1 MQRKMIKW
9 KPINTLLKY
18 KDILDIE
25 RNRSLID
32 KPVIMEDRII
42 KIDNI
47 LKDVNENTLVK
58 VKYFNKGVLFYITGN
73 IKKVNDNNNTKYLI
87 HPNFFLLDFGI
98 LYGSKSNIIPVQ
110 QAYPHHPLPKNKGP
124 AILATK

>member
-1 MQRKMIKW
+1 MQRKMVKW
-9 KPINTLLKY
+9 KPFNTLLKY

-47 LKDVNENTLVK
+47 LKNVNENTLVK
-58 VKYFNKGVLFYITGN
+58 VKYFNKGILFYITGK
-73 IKKVNDNNNTKYLI
+73 IKKVNEIEKYILINNTRIYYKNLI
-87 HPNFFLLDFGI
+87 DI
-98 LYGSKSNIIPVQ
+98 EVI
-110 QAYPHHPLPKNKGP
+110 
-124 AILATK
+124 

>member
-9 KPINTLLKY
+9 KPFNTLLKY

-42 KIDNI
+42 KIDNL
-47 LKDVNENTLVK
+47 LKDINENTLVK
-58 VKYFNKGVLFYITGN
+58 VKYFNKGILFYITGK
-73 IKKVNDNNNTKYLI
+73 IKKVNEIEKYILINNTRIYYKNLI
-87 HPNFFLLDFGI
+87 DI
-98 LYGSKSNIIPVQ
+98 EVI
-110 QAYPHHPLPKNKGP
+110 
-124 AILATK
+124 

>member
-1 MQRKMIKW
+1 MQRKMVKW
-9 KPINTLLKY
+9 KPFNTLLKY

-73 IKKVNDNNNTKYLI
+73 IKNVNEIEKYILINNTRIYYKNLI
-87 HPNFFLLDFGI
+87 DI
-98 LYGSKSNIIPVQ
+98 EII
-110 QAYPHHPLPKNKGP
+110 
-124 AILATK
+124 

>member
-9 KPINTLLKY
+9 KPFNTLLKY

-25 RNRSLID
+25 RNRNLID

-73 IKKVNDNNNTKYLI
+73 IKNVNEIEKYILINNTRIYYKNLI
-87 HPNFFLLDFGI
+87 DI
-98 LYGSKSNIIPVQ
+98 EVI
-110 QAYPHHPLPKNKGP
+110 
-124 AILATK
+124 

>member
-1 MQRKMIKW
+1 MQRKMVKW
-9 KPINTLLKY
+9 KPFNTLLKY

-58 VKYFNKGVLFYITGN
+58 VKYFNKGMLFYITGN
-73 IKKVNDNNNTKYLI
+73 IKKVNKIEKYILINNTRIYYKNLI
-87 HPNFFLLDFGI
+87 DI
-98 LYGSKSNIIPVQ
+98 E
-110 QAYPHHPLPKNKGP
+110 
-124 AILATK
+124 AI

>member
-1 MQRKMIKW
+1 MQRKMVKW
-9 KPINTLLKY
+9 KPFNTLLKY

-47 LKDVNENTLVK
+47 LKDANENTLVK
-58 VKYFNKGVLFYITGN
+58 VKYFNKGILFYITGN
-73 IKKVNDNNNTKYLI
+73 IKNVNIIEKYILINNTRIYYKNLI
-87 HPNFFLLDFGI
+87 DI
-98 LYGSKSNIIPVQ
+98 EVI
-110 QAYPHHPLPKNKGP
+110 
-124 AILATK
+124 

>member
-1 MQRKMIKW
+1 MQRKMVKW
-9 KPINTLLKY
+9 KPFNTLLKY

-42 KIDNI
+42 KIDNL

-73 IKKVNDNNNTKYLI
+73 IKKVNEIEKYILINNTRIYYKNLI
-87 HPNFFLLDFGI
+87 DI
-98 LYGSKSNIIPVQ
+98 EVI
-110 QAYPHHPLPKNKGP
+110 
-124 AILATK
+124 

>member
-9 KPINTLLKY
+9 KPFNTLLKY

-25 RNRSLID
+25 RNRNLID

-47 LKDVNENTLVK
+47 LKDANENTLVK

-73 IKKVNDNNNTKYLI
+73 IKNVNEIEKYILINNTRIYYKNLI
-87 HPNFFLLDFGI
+87 DI
-98 LYGSKSNIIPVQ
+98 EVI
-110 QAYPHHPLPKNKGP
+110 
-124 AILATK
+124 

>member
-1 MQRKMIKW
+1 MQRKMVKW
-9 KPINTLLKY
+9 KPFNTLLKY

-47 LKDVNENTLVK
+47 LKDANENTLVK
-58 VKYFNKGVLFYITGN
+58 VKYFNKRILFYITGN
-73 IKKVNDNNNTKYLI
+73 IKKVNEIEKYILINNTRIYYKNLI
-87 HPNFFLLDFGI
+87 DI
-98 LYGSKSNIIPVQ
+98 EVI
-110 QAYPHHPLPKNKGP
+110 
-124 AILATK
+124 

>member
-9 KPINTLLKY
+9 KPFNTLLKY

-42 KIDNI
+42 KIDKI

-73 IKKVNDNNNTKYLI
+73 IKKFNEIEKYILINNTRIYYKNLI
-87 HPNFFLLDFGI
+87 DI
-98 LYGSKSNIIPVQ
+98 E
-110 QAYPHHPLPKNKGP
+110 
-124 AILATK
+124 AI

>member
-9 KPINTLLKY
+9 KPFNTLLKY
-18 KDILDIE
+18 KDILGIE

-73 IKKVNDNNNTKYLI
+73 IKKVNEIEKYILINNTRIYYKNLI
-87 HPNFFLLDFGI
+87 DI
-98 LYGSKSNIIPVQ
+98 ETI
-110 QAYPHHPLPKNKGP
+110 
-124 AILATK
+124 

>member
-1 MQRKMIKW
+1 MQRKMVKW
-9 KPINTLLKY
+9 KPFNTLLKY

-32 KPVIMEDRII
+32 KPIIMEDRIV

-58 VKYFNKGVLFYITGN
+58 VKYFNKGMLLNITGN
-73 IKKVNDNNNTKYLI
+73 IKNVNVIEKYILI
-87 HPNFFLLDFGI
+87 NDTRI
-98 LYGSKSNIIPVQ
+98 Y
-110 QAYPHHPLPKNKGP
+110 YKNL
-124 AILATK
+124 IDIEVI

>member
-9 KPINTLLKY
+9 KPFNTLLKY

-25 RNRSLID
+25 KNRSLID

-73 IKKVNDNNNTKYLI
+73 IKKVSEIEKYILINNTRIYYKNLI
-87 HPNFFLLDFGI
+87 DI
-98 LYGSKSNIIPVQ
+98 EVI
-110 QAYPHHPLPKNKGP
+110 
-124 AILATK
+124 

>member
-1 MQRKMIKW
+1 MERKIVKW
-9 KPINTLLKY
+9 KPFNTLLKY

-47 LKDVNENTLVK
+47 LKDANENTLVK

-73 IKKVNDNNNTKYLI
+73 IKNVNEIEKYILINNTRIYYKNLI
-87 HPNFFLLDFGI
+87 DI
-98 LYGSKSNIIPVQ
+98 EVI
-110 QAYPHHPLPKNKGP
+110 
-124 AILATK
+124 

>member
-1 MQRKMIKW
+1 MQRKMVKW
-9 KPINTLLKY
+9 KPFNTLLKY

-32 KPVIMEDRII
+32 KPVIMEDRVI

-47 LKDVNENTLVK
+47 LKDANENTLVK

-73 IKKVNDNNNTKYLI
+73 IKNVNEIEKYILINNTRIYYKNLI
-87 HPNFFLLDFGI
+87 DI
-98 LYGSKSNIIPVQ
+98 EII
-110 QAYPHHPLPKNKGP
+110 
-124 AILATK
+124 

>member
-1 MQRKMIKW
+1 MGEYMQRKMVKW
-9 KPINTLLKY
+9 KPFNTLLKY

-32 KPVIMEDRII
+32 KPIIMEDRIV

-58 VKYFNKGVLFYITGN
+58 VKYFNKGMLLNITGN
-73 IKKVNDNNNTKYLI
+73 IKNVNVIEKYILINNTRIYYKNLI
-87 HPNFFLLDFGI
+87 DI
-98 LYGSKSNIIPVQ
+98 EVI
-110 QAYPHHPLPKNKGP
+110 
-124 AILATK
+124 

>member
-1 MQRKMIKW
+1 MGEYMQRKMVKW
-9 KPINTLLKY
+9 KPFNTLLKY

-32 KPVIMEDRII
+32 KPIIMEDRIV

-58 VKYFNKGVLFYITGN
+58 VKYFNKGMLLNITGN
-73 IKKVNDNNNTKYLI
+73 IKSVNVIEKYILINNTRIYYKNLI
-87 HPNFFLLDFGI
+87 DI
-98 LYGSKSNIIPVQ
+98 EVI
-110 QAYPHHPLPKNKGP
+110 
-124 AILATK
+124 

>member
-1 MQRKMIKW
+1 MQRKMVKW
-9 KPINTLLKY
+9 RPFNTLLKY

-32 KPVIMEDRII
+32 KPVIMEDRVI

-47 LKDVNENTLVK
+47 LKDANENTLVK

-73 IKKVNDNNNTKYLI
+73 IKNVNEIEKYILINNTRIYYKNLI
-87 HPNFFLLDFGI
+87 DI
-98 LYGSKSNIIPVQ
+98 EII
-110 QAYPHHPLPKNKGP
+110 
-124 AILATK
+124 

>member
-9 KPINTLLKY
+9 KPFNTLLKY

-47 LKDVNENTLVK
+47 LKDVNENTLFK
-58 VKYFNKGVLFYITGN
+58 VKYFNKGVLFYITGK
-73 IKKVNDNNNTKYLI
+73 IKKVNEIEKYILINNTRIYYKNLI
-87 HPNFFLLDFGI
+87 DI
-98 LYGSKSNIIPVQ
+98 E
-110 QAYPHHPLPKNKGP
+110 
-124 AILATK
+124 AI

>member
-1 MQRKMIKW
+1 MVKW
-9 KPINTLLKY
+9 KPFNTLLKY

-32 KPVIMEDRII
+32 KPIIMEDRIV

-58 VKYFNKGVLFYITGN
+58 VKYFNKGMLFYITGN
-73 IKKVNDNNNTKYLI
+73 IKSVNVIEKYILI
-87 HPNFFLLDFGI
+87 NDTRI
-98 LYGSKSNIIPVQ
+98 Y
-110 QAYPHHPLPKNKGP
+110 YKNL
-124 AILATK
+124 IDIEVI

>member
-9 KPINTLLKY
+9 KPFNTLLKY

-58 VKYFNKGVLFYITGN
+58 VKYFNKGMLFYITGN
-73 IKKVNDNNNTKYLI
+73 IKKVNKIEKYILINNTRIYYKNLI
-87 HPNFFLLDFGI
+87 DI
-98 LYGSKSNIIPVQ
+98 E
-110 QAYPHHPLPKNKGP
+110 
-124 AILATK
+124 AI

>member
-1 MQRKMIKW
+1 MQRKMVKW
-9 KPINTLLKY
+9 KPFNTLLKY

-42 KIDNI
+42 KIDKI

-58 VKYFNKGVLFYITGN
+58 VKYFNKGILFYITVN
-73 IKKVNDNNNTKYLI
+73 IKKVNEIEKYILINNTRIYYKNLI
-87 HPNFFLLDFGI
+87 DI
-98 LYGSKSNIIPVQ
+98 EVI
-110 QAYPHHPLPKNKGP
+110 
-124 AILATK
+124 

>member
-1 MQRKMIKW
+1 MQRKMVKW
-9 KPINTLLKY
+9 KPFNTLLKY

-47 LKDVNENTLVK
+47 LKNVNENTLVK
-58 VKYFNKGVLFYITGN
+58 VKYFNKGILFYITGK
-73 IKKVNDNNNTKYLI
+73 IKKVNEIEKYILINNTRIYYKNLI
-87 HPNFFLLDFGI
+87 DI
-98 LYGSKSNIIPVQ
+98 EII
-110 QAYPHHPLPKNKGP
+110 
-124 AILATK
+124 